1 MAINNQANRIDLLSF
16 RKPQMRAF
24 HVTWAAFFLCFFGWF
39 GVAPLMAVIRDDL
52 GLTKEQI
59 GNTIIGSVAITVFVR
74 LLIGPLCDKYGPRI
88 VYTWLLLLGSLPVMG
103 IGLADSYESFL
114 LFRVAIGAIGASFV
128 VTQFH
133 TTLMFAPNVV
143 GTANAMTAGW
153 GNLGGGVV
161 QVVMPLIFAA
171 FVWFGADAA
180 AGWRYAM
187 VVPGLVLMLAG
198 VGYYYLTQD
207 TPNGNF
213 AELRAAGAM
222 PALKPKTTLAGALE
236 AARDVRVWSLAA
248 IYAACFGI
256 ELTINNVAALY
267 FRDTFG
273 VGVAAAGLVA
283 GLFGGVNIFARAFG
297 GYLSDRTAAR
307 WGLQGRVRF
316 LFLVVFAEAVALF
329 AFSQMNVFAVA
340 IAVMLVFSLFV
351 QMACGATFGVVPF
364 INRKAMGTVSG
375 IVGAGGNVGAVAAGF
390 LFRSESIGYQQAFA
404 YLGVA
409 VALLSFSALLVRFSP
424 ETIEQENASFREAAS
439 LLPGSTAS

>member
-1 MAINNQANRIDLLSF
+1 MNNQATRIELFSF

-24 HVTWAAFFLCFFGWF
+24 HVTWFAFFLCFFGWF

-52 GLTKEQI
+52 GLTKQQI

-74 LLIGPLCDKYGPRI
+74 LLIGPLCDKFGPRI
-88 VYTWLLLLGSLPVMG
+88 VYSWLLILGAFPVMG

-133 TTLMFAPNVV
+133 TSLMFAPNVV

-153 GNLGGGVV
+153 GNLGGGVT
-161 QVVMPLIFAA
+161 QVVMPLIFGA
-171 FVWFGADAA
+171 FVWLGADHAMS
-180 AGWRYAM
+180 WRYAM
-187 VVPGLVLMLAG
+187 VVPGAVLILAG
-198 VGYYYLTQD
+198 IAYYYLTQD

-213 AELRAAGAM
+213 DELRAAGAM
-222 PALKPKTTLAGALE
+222 PTLKPKTTLAGALE

-283 GLFGGVNIFARAFG
+283 GLFGCVNIFARAFG
-297 GYLSDRTAAR
+297 GYVSDRSAAR

-316 LFLVVFAEAVALF
+316 LFLVVFAESIALLV
-329 AFSQMNVFAVA
+329 FSQMSQFALA

-364 INRKAMGTVSG
+364 INRKALGTVSG

-390 LFRSESIGYQQAFA
+390 LFRSETIGYQQAFT
-404 YLGVA
+404 YLGFG

-424 ETIEQENASFREAAS
+424 ETLEKENASFREAAS